1 MTSRPLVSL
10 VTPVKDGEAFITESI
25 EAIVAELEHLGEDFE
40 LIVVSDGSTDAT
52 VARASEVA
60 DTRVLVVDYARNE
73 GKGYAICAG
82 LAVARGRYVGW
93 LDADLDIAPEVILR
107 AVSRLQEGDV
117 DAVIGSK
124 RHGQSAVQ
132 YPLARR
138 VMSTGFQLLTRVLF
152 RVDARDTQVG
162 AKLFRREMLDVVLPL
177 LLVKRYAF
185 DLEVLAVGAEFGF
198 DRVAEIPIR
207 LDYRFT
213 GSGIT
218 SRAVWR
224 MFQDV
229 LAIGYRIH
237 VRHWY
242 VREYAALQ
250 RRRADI
256 EQGDTQLPLP
266 ASGTLATIRRSAS

>member
-1 MTSRPLVSL
+1 MTPRPLVSL
-10 VTPVKDGEAFITESI
+10 VTPVKDGEAFIAESVETI
-25 EAIVAELEHLGEDFE
+25 LAELEHLEHDFE

-52 VARASEVA
+52 VARASAITDPRLIVI
-60 DTRVLVVDYARNE
+60 DYARNE

-82 LAVARGRYVGW
+82 LARATGRYVGW
-93 LDADLDIAPEVILR
+93 LDADLDIAPEVIIR
-107 AVSRLQEGDV
+107 AVARLSDGDV

-124 RHGQSAVQ
+124 RHPESAVE
-132 YPLARR
+132 YPLQRR
-138 VMSTGFQLLTRVLF
+138 VLSTGFQLTTRALF

-162 AKLFRREMLDVVLPL
+162 AKLFRHEMLDVVLPL

-198 DRVAEIPIR
+198 DRVAEVPIR
-207 LDYRFT
+207 LEYRFT

-242 VREYAALQ
+242 VRQYAALQ

-256 EQGDTQLPLP
+256 EQN
-266 ASGTLATIRRSAS
+266 ASQPIPDAGTLATIRRAAS

>member
-1 MTSRPLVSL
+1 MTPRPLVSL
-10 VTPVKDGEAFITESI
+10 VTPVKDGEAFIAESI
-25 EAIVAELEHLGEDFE
+25 SAILTELENLHQDFE
-40 LIVVSDGSTDAT
+40 LIVVSDGSTDET
-52 VARASEVA
+52 VARARAITDPRLTVI
-60 DTRVLVVDYARNE
+60 DYARNE

-82 LAVARGRYVGW
+82 LAAARGRYVGW
-93 LDADLDIAPEVILR
+93 LDADLDIAPEVIIR
-107 AVSRLQEGDV
+107 ASARLDAGDV

-124 RHGQSAVQ
+124 RHAHSAVD
-132 YPLARR
+132 YPLQRR
-138 VMSTGFQLLTRVLF
+138 VLSAGFQLITRAVF
-152 RVDARDTQVG
+152 RVNARDTQVG

-198 DRVAEIPIR
+198 DRVAEVPIR
-207 LDYRFT
+207 LNYRFT

-242 VREYAALQ
+242 VRQYAALQ
-250 RRRADI
+250 RGRADL
-256 EQGDTQLPLP
+256 EQDATQPIP
-266 ASGTLATIRRSAS
+266 SAGTLATIRRAAS

>member
-1 MTSRPLVSL
+1 MTTRPLVSL
-10 VTPVKDGEAFITESI
+10 VTPVKDGEAFIADSI
-25 EAIVAELEHLGEDFE
+25 RTILSELEHLEQDFE
-40 LIVVSDGSTDAT
+40 LIVVSDGSTDQT
-52 VARASEVA
+52 VSRARAVA
-60 DTRVLVVDYARNE
+60 DHRLTVIDYARNE

-93 LDADLDIAPEVILR
+93 LDADLDIAPEVIIR
-107 AVSRLQEGDV
+107 AVARLADGDV

-124 RHGQSAVQ
+124 RHGDSAVQ
-132 YPLARR
+132 YPLQRR
-138 VMSTGFQLLTRVLF
+138 ILSGGFQLLIRTLF
-152 RVDARDTQVG
+152 RVNARDTQVG

-198 DRVAEIPIR
+198 DRVAEVPIR

-237 VRHWY
+237 LRHWY
-242 VREYAALQ
+242 VRQYAALQ

-256 EQGDTQLPLP
+256 EQDSEFAPIP
-266 ASGTLATIRRSAS
+266 ASGTLATIRRAAS